1 MVDVLGVQAVA
12 IQLLATFLDGESL
25 LFEVEVATGNS
36 YELWLEALG
45 TGLVIRELH

>member
-12 IQLLATFLDGESL
+12 IQLLAASLDGESL
-25 LFEVEVATGNS
+25 LLEVEVAAGNS
-36 YELWLEALG
+36 HELGLEALR